1 MRNQEKLYDLLD
13 TPRAGVET
21 AGTLALGTLGL
32 ACQGAERL
40 AGGVKLRYEAARV
53 EGEMDEKLME
63 AGEMV
68 YATHTG
74 SPTESEELL
83 EKLREI
89 DASKAQLAGLNET
102 LGRRPEAPAC
112 PGCGEAVGEGDH
124 FCRSCGEKLD

>member
-1 MRNQEKLYDLLD
+1 MSNQEKLYGLLN
-13 TPRAGVET
+13 TLRAGAEA

-32 ACQGAERL
+32 ACEGAEKAAEAVR
-40 AGGVKLRYEAARV
+40 LRYQAARV

-63 AGEMV
+63 TGEMV

-74 SPTESEELL
+74 TPTESEELL

-89 DASKAQLAGLNET
+89 DDLKARLSELNEA
-102 LGRRPEAPAC
+102 LGRKPEGPVC
-112 PGCGEAVGEGDH
+112 PSCGETVEEGDR

>member
-1 MRNQEKLYDLLD
+1 MSKEEKLYALLD
-13 TPRAGVET
+13 TLCTSVEA

-32 ACQGAERL
+32 ACEGAEKAAEAVRL
-40 AGGVKLRYEAARV
+40 RCQAARV
-53 EGEMDEKLME
+53 EGEMGEKLME

-89 DASKAQLAGLNET
+89 DDLKARLSELNET
-102 LGRRPEAPAC
+102 LGRKPESAVC
-112 PGCGEAVGEGDH
+112 PGCGGAVEEGDQ
-124 FCRSCGEKLD
+124 FCRSCGVKLD